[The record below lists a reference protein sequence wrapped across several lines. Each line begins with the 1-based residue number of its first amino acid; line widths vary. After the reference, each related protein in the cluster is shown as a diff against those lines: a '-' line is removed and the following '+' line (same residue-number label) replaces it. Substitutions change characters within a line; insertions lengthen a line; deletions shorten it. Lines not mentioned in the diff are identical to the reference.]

1 MEKITPNDF
10 SKILADV
17 RKAYRLLFLYQT
29 RIQDLIQYIGTGYSF
44 SFESGWSKFS
54 QHPKKGK
61 GVRLNQWAWDWLP
74 YYLYEFYMGHRTIN
88 GIRAHFAIVLQS
100 DTGFF
105 DLDKIDKL
113 DLDAFQTVEKSET
126 RLIFIAAKGKY
137 EDPITQLLQD
147 RLAKEQTEWLRK
159 TDKGTPSW
167 LGIAYSLEDFFT
179 IENTDQILE
188 DFDQR
193 CFNNLGIHLIPGRQ
207 PSISL

>member
-1 MEKITPNDF
+1 MENINPNDF
-10 SKILADV
+10 SEILTDV
-17 RKAYRLLFLYQT
+17 RKAYRLLFLFQT

-88 GIRAHFAIVLQS
+88 GIQAHFAIVLQS

-105 DLDKIDKL
+105 DLSNIDRL
-113 DLDAFQTVEKSET
+113 DIDAFQTVEASET

-137 EDPITQLLQD
+137 EDPLKQFLYDKLDQD
-147 RLAKEQTEWLRK
+147 CTRWEKKTE
-159 TDKGTPSW
+159 KGTLSW
-167 LGIAYSLEDFFT
+167 LGIAYPMEKFLT
-179 IENTDQILE
+179 IADVDQVLE
-188 DFDQR
+188 DFDQQ
-193 CFNNLGIHLIPGRQ
+193 CFTDLGIHLIPGRQ
-207 PSISL
+207 PSILL

>member
-1 MEKITPNDF
+1 MEKITPTDF
-10 SKILADV
+10 SEILTDV
-17 RKAYRLLFLYQT
+17 RKAYRLLFLFQR

-88 GIRAHFAIVLQS
+88 GIQAHFAIVLQS

-105 DLDKIDKL
+105 DLDNIDRL
-113 DLDAFQTVEKSET
+113 DLDAFQSAEESET

-137 EDPITQLLQD
+137 EDPITQLLHD
-147 RLAKEQTEWLRK
+147 NLEKERTEWQRK
-159 TDKGTPSW
+159 TEKGTPAW
-167 LGIAYSLEDFFT
+167 LGIAYSLNDFLT
-179 IENTDQILE
+179 IEATDQILN

-193 CFNNLGIHLIPGRQ
+193 CFETLGIHLIPGRQ